1 MANEEIAESE
11 VLVDAAKSLLQVI
24 KANWETTLVAL
35 DFPGDLSEHERGC
48 RDHNRLNVVNPA
60 VDLCF

>member
-24 KANWETTLVAL
+24 KAN
-35 DFPGDLSEHERGC
+35 
-48 RDHNRLNVVNPA
+48 
-60 VDLCF
+60 